1 MFVGQK
7 DTSKL
12 SLNISDQLLS
22 KSTKLKVSGVTID
35 NSVKFEARVKR
46 TMQEGQSKSA
56 CMWTTENIFRK
67 TLVKV
72 TSIVMYYFF
81 LFNF

>member
-22 KSTKLKVSGVTID
+22 KSAKLKVSGVTID